1 MAHIRPRNKKREHR
15 RAALNAAPII
25 IDGTAVAERPVTC
38 ELAPSVSLR
47 DSLAVQRNA
56 LANERTFLAYAR
68 TALVFAVAGMALV
81 QFFGPLALQLL
92 GGLFICLGV
101 LTLAL
106 GGVRFMRVRRRI
118 RQFAGAGRRNDR
130 KEASA
135 AENGA
140 NGRRGPEACNR
151 A

>member
-15 RAALNAAPII
+15 RAALNAAPIV
-25 IDGTAVAERPVTC
+25 IDGTAAERPVTC

-101 LTLAL
+101 VTLAF
-106 GGVRFMRVRRRI
+106 GGFRFMGVRRRL
-118 RQFAGAGRRNDR
+118 RQFAGAGRRNGR
-130 KEASA
+130 SEAA
-135 AENGA
+135 IAGNGA
-140 NGRRGPEACNR
+140 NGRRRQEACNP